1 MRHPILVINAGS
13 SSIKFSIYGTDATDP
28 SAFLKGQIEI
38 QDEGSQLAAL
48 LAGAK
53 PGEQGTDRWC

>member
-1 MRHPILVINAGS
+1 MPSPPISRAS
-13 SSIKFSIYGTDATDP
+13 
-28 SAFLKGQIEI
+28 IEI

-53 PGEQGTDRWC
+53 PGEQVVDLCAGGGGKTLGARRR